1 MRIAMIS
8 EQAASLDA
16 GGRHVIELAAALA
29 ELGHD
34 VRVYTRRDDPTPPDV
49 GRAPGGVAVL
59 RVPAGPARAV
69 PVQARLPYL
78 GEFARRLGGSWR
90 DGDWA
95 PAVVHAH
102 FWTSGL
108 AAVTAARRI
117 GVPVVQSF
125 YELGAG
131 RGPDAADPGGAGPS
145 RAGYER
151 ALGRAVDRV
160 VARSQYEVRE
170 LVDRGVPRPRVTFV
184 PAGVDSRR
192 FTPEG
197 TVAHRDPHRPRV
209 LAVGRLAGGTGLGDV
224 VRAMR
229 SVPGAEF
236 LLIGGPPAAG
246 LPDDPYAG
254 RLRQLALSC
263 RVADRLRL
271 VGAVTPADLPGW
283 YRSAD
288 VFVAAPGQDRFET
301 APLEAM
307 ACGVP
312 VVGVAS
318 GALTETVVDGLTGD
332 LVPPADPG
340 ALGSALR
347 RLISDRVR
355 RFAYS
360 TAAVD
365 RARQAYSWQRAAAQ
379 VEAVYAATAE
389 GVPVDDEAVA

>member
-1 MRIAMIS
+1 MRVAMIS
-8 EQAASLDA
+8 ENTGSLGA
-16 GGRHVIELAAALA
+16 GGRHVLELAEALA

-34 VRVYTRRDDPTPPDV
+34 VRIHTRRDDPAAPDV
-49 GRAPGGVAVL
+49 VRAPGGVPVV
-59 RVPAGPARAV
+59 RVPAGPARV
-69 PVQARLPYL
+69 LPVQERLPCL
-78 GEFARRLGGSWR
+78 GEFARWLGRSWR

-102 FWTSGL
+102 FWTGGL

-125 YELGAG
+125 HELGAG
-131 RGPDAADPGGAGPS
+131 PAEPGGNGPS

-160 VARSQYEVRE
+160 LARSQQEVGE
-170 LVDRGVPRPRVTFV
+170 LVDRGVPRPRITFV

-192 FTPEG
+192 FNPDG
-197 TVAHRDPHRPRV
+197 PVAERDPRRPRI
-209 LAVGRLAGGTGLGDV
+209 LAVGRLADGTGYGAV

-229 SVPGAEF
+229 AVPGAEF
-236 LLIGGPPAAG
+236 VLIGGPPAAG
-246 LPDDPYAG
+246 LPDDPQAA
-254 RLRQLALSC
+254 RLRELAVRC
-263 RVADRLRL
+263 QVADRVRL
-271 VGAVTPADLPGW
+271 VGAVTSADLPAW

-288 VFVAAPGQDRFET
+288 VFVVAPGQDRYEA

-318 GALTETVVDGLTGD
+318 GALPETVVDGLTGD
-332 LVPPADPG
+332 LVPAADPE
-340 ALGSALR
+340 ALGGTLR
-347 RLISDRVR
+347 RLIIDPVR
-355 RFAYS
+355 RFAYA
-360 TAAVD
+360 TAALD

-379 VEAVYAATAE
+379 VGAVYAALESRSDA
-389 GVPVDDEAVA
+389 EAVA